1 MGEHSDSRTVTAA
14 AGVPERTAG
23 TAAVA
28 TAWWIRA
35 YRIGFGVLGAV
46 TLLWIPL
53 RNADSA
59 TFSLTNYLSY
69 FTIESNI
76 LGVAIL
82 LIGGLLAPQS
92 HRWQLLRGAV
102 TLYMLITMVVYA
114 VLLANIDVM
123 LTDKWINDIMHR
135 YLPLVLVLDWML
147 VAMPRRLRPSAQ
159 LIGQWLIFPLIYG
172 VYSLIRGPI
181 VDWYP
186 YPFIDPRQQGYVS
199 MALGLVV
206 LTLVFAVLAVAMA
219 SLGDLPAWWR
229 ERKSED

>member
-1 MGEHSDSRTVTAA
+1 MD
-14 AGVPERTAG
+14 
-23 TAAVA
+23 AAVR
-28 TAWWIRA
+28 TAWWISA
-35 YRIGFGVLGAV
+35 YRLGFGVLGLV

-53 RNADSA
+53 RNIDSA

-69 FTIESNI
+69 FTIESNV
-76 LGVAIL
+76 LGVAVL
-82 LIGGLLAPQS
+82 LVGGLAAPQS
-92 HRWQLLRGAV
+92 HRWQVIRGAV

-123 LTDKWINDIMHR
+123 LTDKWINDVMHR
-135 YLPLVLVLDWML
+135 YLPLVLVLDWAL
-147 VAMPRRLRPSAQ
+147 VAMPRRLRVTPE

-172 VYSLIRGPI
+172 IYTLIRGPI

-186 YPFIDPRQQGYVS
+186 YPFIDPRGQGYLS
-199 MALGLVV
+199 MTLGLVV

-229 ERKSED
+229 ARKSAD

>member
-1 MGEHSDSRTVTAA
+1 MSA
-14 AGVPERTAG
+14 
-23 TAAVA
+23 A
-28 TAWWIRA
+28 TAWWVRV
-35 YRIGFGVLGAV
+35 YRLGFGVLGAV
-46 TLLWIPL
+46 ALLWIPL
-53 RNADSA
+53 RNIDSA

-76 LGVAIL
+76 LGVAVL
-82 LIGGLLAPQS
+82 LVGGLFAPQS
-92 HRWQLLRGAV
+92 RAWQLVRGAV

-123 LTDKWINDIMHR
+123 LNDKWINDVMHR
-135 YLPLVLVLDWML
+135 YLPLVLVLDWAL
-147 VAMPRRLRPSAQ
+147 VAMPQRLRPSPA
-159 LIGQWLIFPLIYG
+159 LIGQWLIFPLLYG

-186 YPFIDPRQQGYVS
+186 YPFIDPRQQGYLS
-199 MALGLVV
+199 MGIGLVV

-229 ERKSED
+229 ERRAAD

>member
-1 MGEHSDSRTVTAA
+1 MSA
-14 AGVPERTAG
+14 
-23 TAAVA
+23 A
-28 TAWWIRA
+28 TAWWIRV
-35 YRIGFGVLGAV
+35 YRLGFGVLGAV
-46 TLLWIPL
+46 ALLWIPL
-53 RNADSA
+53 RNIDSA

-76 LGVAIL
+76 LGVAVL
-82 LIGGLLAPQS
+82 LVGGLFAPQS
-92 HRWQLLRGAV
+92 RGWQLVRGAV

-123 LTDKWINDIMHR
+123 LNDKWVNDVMHR
-135 YLPLVLVLDWML
+135 YLPLVLVLDWAL
-147 VAMPRRLRPSAQ
+147 VAMAQRLRPSPA
-159 LIGQWLIFPLIYG
+159 LIGQWLIFPLLYG

-186 YPFIDPRQQGYVS
+186 YPFIDPRQQGYLS
-199 MALGLVV
+199 MGIGLVV

-229 ERKSED
+229 ERRAAA

>member
-1 MGEHSDSRTVTAA
+1 MD
-14 AGVPERTAG
+14 
-23 TAAVA
+23 AAVR

-35 YRIGFGVLGAV
+35 YRLGFGVLGLV

-53 RNADSA
+53 RNIDSA

-69 FTIESNI
+69 FTIESNV
-76 LGVAIL
+76 LGVAVL
-82 LIGGLLAPQS
+82 LVGGLAAPQS
-92 HRWQLLRGAV
+92 HRWQVIRGAV

-123 LTDKWINDIMHR
+123 LTDKWINDVMHR
-135 YLPLVLVLDWML
+135 YLPLVLVLDWAL
-147 VAMPRRLRPSAQ
+147 VAMPRRLRVTPE

-172 VYSLIRGPI
+172 IYTLIRGPI

-186 YPFIDPRQQGYVS
+186 YPFIDPRGQGYLS
-199 MALGLVV
+199 MTLGLVV

-229 ERKSED
+229 ARTSAD

>member
-1 MGEHSDSRTVTAA
+1 MD
-14 AGVPERTAG
+14 
-23 TAAVA
+23 AAVR

-35 YRIGFGVLGAV
+35 YRLGFGVLGLV

-53 RNADSA
+53 RNIDSA
-59 TFSLTNYLSY
+59 AFSLTNYLSY
-69 FTIESNI
+69 FTIESNV
-76 LGVAIL
+76 LGVGVL
-82 LIGGLLAPQS
+82 LAGGLVAPQS
-92 HRWQLLRGAV
+92 HRWQVIRGAV

-135 YLPLVLVLDWML
+135 YLPLVLVLDWAL
-147 VAMPRRLRPSAQ
+147 VAMPRRLRVTPE

-172 VYSLIRGPI
+172 IYTLIRGPI

-186 YPFIDPRQQGYVS
+186 YPFIDPRQQGYLS
-199 MALGLVV
+199 MTLGLVV

-229 ERKSED
+229 ARKSAD

>member
-1 MGEHSDSRTVTAA
+1 MD
-14 AGVPERTAG
+14 
-23 TAAVA
+23 AAVR

-35 YRIGFGVLGAV
+35 YRLGFGVLGLV

-53 RNADSA
+53 RNIDSA

-69 FTIESNI
+69 FTIESNV
-76 LGVAIL
+76 LGVAVL
-82 LIGGLLAPQS
+82 LVGGLAAPQS
-92 HRWQLLRGAV
+92 HRWQVIRGAV

-123 LTDKWINDIMHR
+123 LTDKWINDVMHR
-135 YLPLVLVLDWML
+135 YLPLVLVLDWAL
-147 VAMPRRLRPSAQ
+147 VAMPRRLRVTPE
-159 LIGQWLIFPLIYG
+159 LIGQWLVFPLIYG
-172 VYSLIRGPI
+172 IYTLIRGPI

-186 YPFIDPRQQGYVS
+186 YPFIDPRGQGYLS
-199 MALGLVV
+199 MTLGLVV

-229 ERKSED
+229 ARKSAD

>member
-1 MGEHSDSRTVTAA
+1 MSAS
-14 AGVPERTAG
+14 
-23 TAAVA
+23 
-28 TAWWIRA
+28 TAWWVRA

-46 TLLWIPL
+46 ALLWIPL
-53 RNADSA
+53 RNIDSA

-76 LGVAIL
+76 LAVGVL
-82 LIGGLLAPQS
+82 LVGGLFAPQS
-92 HRWQLLRGAV
+92 RGWQLVRGAV

-123 LTDKWINDIMHR
+123 LNDKWINDVMHR
-135 YLPLVLVLDWML
+135 YLPLVLVLDWAL
-147 VAMPRRLRPSAQ
+147 IAMPRRLRPSPA
-159 LIGQWLIFPLIYG
+159 LIGQWLIFPLLYG
-172 VYSLIRGPI
+172 VYSLIRGPL

-186 YPFIDPRQQGYVS
+186 YPFIDPRQQGYLS
-199 MALGLVV
+199 MGIGLVV

-229 ERKSED
+229 ERRTVD

>member
-1 MGEHSDSRTVTAA
+1 MSASVR
-14 AGVPERTAG
+14 
-23 TAAVA
+23 

-35 YRIGFGVLGAV
+35 YRLGFGLLGV
-46 TLLWIPL
+46 VVLLWIPV
-53 RNADSA
+53 RNIDSA

-76 LGVAIL
+76 LGVIVL
-82 LIGGLLAPQS
+82 LIGGLVAPQG
-92 HRWQLLRGAV
+92 RGWQLLRGAV

-114 VLLANIDVM
+114 VLLSRIDVM
-123 LTDKWINDIMHR
+123 LNDKWINDLMHR
-135 YLPLVLVLDWML
+135 YLPLILVLDWMF
-147 VAMPRRLRPSAQ
+147 VAMARRLRPSPA
-159 LIGQWLIFPLIYG
+159 LIGQWLIFPLVYG

-186 YPFIDPRQQGYVS
+186 YPFINPTDQGYLS
-199 MALGLVV
+199 MAIGLVV

-229 ERKSED
+229 ERKAED